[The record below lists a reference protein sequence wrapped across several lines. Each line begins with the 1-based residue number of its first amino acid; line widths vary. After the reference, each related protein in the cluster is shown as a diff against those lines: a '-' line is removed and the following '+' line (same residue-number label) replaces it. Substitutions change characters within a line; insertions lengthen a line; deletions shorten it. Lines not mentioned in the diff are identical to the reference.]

1 MWLNYALECAIL
13 ANILAQVIKVPL
25 HLLMK
30 RQWQPMLIFSTGG
43 MPSSHSAFVAALTTA
58 VAVLDGF
65 HSTTFAI
72 SFCLASVVIYDAMGI
87 SRHAGEHAKLLNH
100 LIDDLVNSGNVL
112 FFQDKTYQ
120 TKLKELLGHEPLET
134 LAGTLFGIAIAL
146 IYGWCLHLI

>member
-1 MWLNYALECAIL
+1 
-13 ANILAQVIKVPL
+13 
-25 HLLMK
+25 
-30 RQWQPMLIFSTGG
+30 
-43 MPSSHSAFVAALTTA
+43 
-58 VAVLDGF
+58 
-65 HSTTFAI
+65 
-72 SFCLASVVIYDAMGI
+72 MGI
-87 SRHAGEHAKLLNH
+87 RRHAGEHAKLLNH